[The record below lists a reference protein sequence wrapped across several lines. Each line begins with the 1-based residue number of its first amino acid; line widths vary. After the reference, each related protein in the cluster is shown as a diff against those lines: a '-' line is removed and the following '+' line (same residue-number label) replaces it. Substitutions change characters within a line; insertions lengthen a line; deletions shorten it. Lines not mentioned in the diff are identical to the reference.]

1 MNEFEIPENLRSIAN
16 AAINHA
22 INGTELPEDIDDL
35 IDWFESDGRD
45 YLVSSWDE
53 DDYVLNISNYSQ
65 YNFSDQELVSHE
77 GFDGDIDNRHR
88 VDYALELL
96 STVFDELDGGE
107 VPTLHPVQITSP
119 SGDTATLGW
128 LMEIHG
134 QGGPEDIFI
143 GVFPDKLQFYNHLRG
158 LGYLF
163 KSDLEKLSEDR
174 ILSLWQ

>member
-35 IDWFESDGRD
+35 IGWFESDGRD

-53 DDYVLNISNYSQ
+53 DDYVLNISDYSQ
-65 YNFSDQELVSHE
+65 NNFSDEALLSYE

-96 STVFDELDGGE
+96 NTVFDELDGSE
-107 VPTLHPVQITSP
+107 DLTLHPIEIASS

-128 LMEIHG
+128 LMESHG
-134 QGGPEDIFI
+134 QGGPEDTFI
-143 GVFPDKLQFYNHLRG
+143 GVFPNKLQFYNYLRS

-163 KSDLEKLSEDR
+163 KSDLGTLSEDR
-174 ILSLWQ
+174 ILSLWK